1 MNTELIEYYVNLL
14 IIQYNNKPKARAH
27 ISALLFEEMIYD
39 IAIAV
44 RDGFNIETA
53 IGAQLDILSKIIG
66 VDRIV
71 TRASF
76 TRSYFGYALYTDPG
90 PTYAFGGYADYTDTS
105 VDRQFRLYI
114 EDNRALYD
122 LTDPELRMML
132 KMQIINNN
140 SNGSMKSIDDL
151 LSAFFFGEVIFVERY
166 PMGETFIFEEGLRR
180 LATIAQSEGILPRPA
195 GVNLTVSFVPYINAM
210 FGFKRYGSSAP
221 SFVVGLKRYG
231 VAKTGGFTRY
241 GQT

>member
-14 IIQYNNKPKARAH
+14 IIQYHNKIKARAH
-27 ISALLFEEMIYD
+27 ISALVTAAMIYD

-44 RDGFNIETA
+44 QDGFNIETA

-71 TRASF
+71 TGASF
-76 TRSYFGYALYTDPG
+76 TRDYFGYALYTDPG
-90 PTYAFGGYADYTDTS
+90 PTYAFFGYADYTNTS
-105 VDRQFRLYI
+105 VDEQFRLYI

-122 LTDPELRMML
+122 LNDTELRMML
-132 KMQIINNN
+132 KMQIIKNN

-151 LSAFFFGEVIFVERY
+151 LTAFFPNEVIFTERY

-180 LATIAQSEGILPRPA
+180 LATIAQSEDLLPRPS
-195 GVNLTVSFVPYINAM
+195 GVNLTVAFVPFITAM
-210 FGFKRYGSSAP
+210 FGYKRYGSAAP
-221 SFVVGLKRYG
+221 SFIVGYKRYG